1 VVTRPTLFR
10 SVVCRTLLVAFVAS
24 LLPSPARAEGVKET
38 PRSVNLQAEMTKVVQ
53 RDLAKEAVQPRLAR
67 PAASRVRAQSAD
79 PAKESPSFFKSR
91 TGIIVLGVLA
101 AGAGYAIYSTQND
114 RINSPGRE

>member
-1 VVTRPTLFR
+1 MIIRSTLFR
-10 SVVCRTLLVAFVAS
+10 SVVCRAVLVAFVAS
-24 LLPSPARAEGVKET
+24 LLPSPVSADGITET
-38 PRSVNLQAEMTKVVQ
+38 SKSANLQTAMTKVVQ
-53 RDLAKEAVQPRLAR
+53 RELAKEAAQPRMAR
-67 PAASRVRAQSAD
+67 TGPSRVRAQSAD

-91 TGIIVLGVLA
+91 TGIVVLAVMA